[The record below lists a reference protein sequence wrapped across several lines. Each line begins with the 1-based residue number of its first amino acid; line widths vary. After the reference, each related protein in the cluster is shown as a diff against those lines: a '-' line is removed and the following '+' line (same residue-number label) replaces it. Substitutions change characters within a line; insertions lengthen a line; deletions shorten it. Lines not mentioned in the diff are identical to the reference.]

1 MHLEVVKTMSHYNL
15 KVLLKCELFK
25 DLKQIFC
32 LVNIECCQ
40 MTHLCIFFDKVPDF
54 FEDGLPPP
62 AQAYLKVCSAVS
74 EASLND
80 VKPSS
85 PPSVLASPQ
94 QDKMSPS
101 SGTTVQ
107 RRSVL
112 HTEEIVRLAG

>member
-1 MHLEVVKTMSHYNL
+1 MLKTQ
-15 KVLLKCELFK
+15 KKQVLRFA
-25 DLKQIFC
+25 IF
-32 LVNIECCQ
+32 VFIA
-40 MTHLCIFFDKVPDF
+40 VPDF

-80 VKPSS
+80 ATPSS
-85 PPSVLASPQ
+85 PSSILSSPKQEAASP
-94 QDKMSPS
+94 P

-112 HTEEIVRLAG
+112 HTEEIVSLSHFMFSLFKVKSSNYKNVFFPHL